1 MRKRMMSLLLAISVL
16 SQCFTGVSFAK
27 AKTKNPV
34 GTWFA
39 DGEHLSV
46 ARRRYGLIAENV
58 DEVRLNSDS
67 DFFEVYIRQNNKFK
81 EVQLT
86 EKKGKKYKMGTV
98 AVNAKVSYP
107 TDRHNGRCSKPGFV
121 YRFYDV

>member
-1 MRKRMMSLLLAISVL
+1 MESTS
-16 SQCFTGVSFAK
+16 
-27 AKTKNPV
+27 
-34 GTWFA
+34 
-39 DGEHLSV
+39 SV
-46 ARRRYGLIAENV
+46 ARRRYGLIAKNV

-107 TDRHNGRCSKPGFV
+107 TDNGDITVDAQNPGFV

>member
-27 AKTKNPV
+27 AKTKNSV
-34 GTWFA
+34 ETWFA

-46 ARRRYGLIAENV
+46 ARRRYGLIAKNV

-67 DFFEVYIRQNNKFK
+67 DFLKFIY
-81 EVQLT
+81 
-86 EKKGKKYKMGTV
+86 GKIISLK
-98 AVNAKVSYP
+98 
-107 TDRHNGRCSKPGFV
+107 
-121 YRFYDV
+121 RFS